1 MRDHSRTHRFH
12 GDIAEHD
19 RPAGSFLNE
28 GETGMR
34 GARGGQGVTR
44 NGVLSLREGRQHV
57 PLVEL
62 RRRRAAARTL
72 QDVPGDL
79 RLPGGADYPA
89 IFLRSLITFMLA
101 LLLVR
106 LFSSQQPPNDK
117 H

>member
-34 GARGGQGVTR
+34 AARGGQGVTR

-57 PLVEL
+57 QPAHWKAGKKRSYKCLILVARVGLEL
-62 RRRRAAARTL
+62 TT
-72 QDVPGDL
+72 
-79 RLPGGADYPA
+79 
-89 IFLRSLITFMLA
+89 SA
-101 LLLVR
+101 L
-106 LFSSQQPPNDK
+106 
-117 H
+117 